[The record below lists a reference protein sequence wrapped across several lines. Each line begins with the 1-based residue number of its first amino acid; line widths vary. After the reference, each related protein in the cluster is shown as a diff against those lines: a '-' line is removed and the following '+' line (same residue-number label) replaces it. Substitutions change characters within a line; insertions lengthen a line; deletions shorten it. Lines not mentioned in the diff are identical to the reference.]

1 MSTTGGERL
10 PVAALV
16 GDPVATVAPGA
27 TLRQV
32 AEALVA
38 GEVGALVV
46 GSAEEAQGIVS
57 ERDVV
62 RALAAGRDPQTTTA
76 ADIANTELIWC
87 DASAD
92 VDDVANQMMER
103 YVRHILL
110 EEDGKLV
117 GIVSAR
123 DLLGVYASEAR
134 ADSD

>member
-46 GSAEEAQGIVS
+46 GSAEVAQGIVS

-117 GIVSAR
+117 GVVSAR